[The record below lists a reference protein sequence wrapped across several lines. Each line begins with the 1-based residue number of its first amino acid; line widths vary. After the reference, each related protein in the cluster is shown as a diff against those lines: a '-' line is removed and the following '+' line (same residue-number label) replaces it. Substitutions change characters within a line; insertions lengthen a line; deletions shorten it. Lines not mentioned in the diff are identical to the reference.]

1 MFCYISESTTMDLN
15 DLLGM
20 ENYPSEL
27 MPDLPDDFP
36 VSFTCSKCR
45 STYPN
50 LFEII
55 NFLAC
60 LIS

>member
-1 MFCYISESTTMDLN
+1 MDLN

-45 STYPN
+45 SNYPN
-50 LFEII
+50 VTIHNYQLFGLFSFSEHVK
-55 NFLAC
+55 
-60 LIS
+60 S